1 MNGNR
6 KHVSEKRGQSEKSF
20 LRDGEN
26 KIQMACCGCSRN
38 KHTEP
43 DDEYG
48 LMVQL
53 AEENILYRLYTTLFV
68 RSKLEQLLSGIFGRR
83 ITILF

>member
-1 MNGNR
+1 
-6 KHVSEKRGQSEKSF
+6 
-20 LRDGEN
+20 
-26 KIQMACCGCSRN
+26 MACCGCSRN

-68 RSKLEQLLSGIFGRR
+68 RSKLEQLLSGIFGKR

>member
-6 KHVSEKRGQSEKSF
+6 KHKQKRGQSEKSF

-26 KIQMACCGCSRN
+26 KIQMVCFGCN
-38 KHTEP
+38 HAKHTEC

-48 LMVQL
+48 SMVQL
-53 AEENILYRLYTTLFV
+53 AEENILYRLVHYPV
-68 RSKLEQLLSGIFGRR
+68 CKK
-83 ITILF
+83 